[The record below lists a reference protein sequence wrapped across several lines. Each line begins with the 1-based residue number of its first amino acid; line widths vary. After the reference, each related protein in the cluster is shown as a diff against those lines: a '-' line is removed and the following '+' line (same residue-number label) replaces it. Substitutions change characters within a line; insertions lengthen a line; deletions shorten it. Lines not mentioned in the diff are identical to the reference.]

1 MVCIIDVYDVDENPP
16 TTQPR
21 QDGEGFAT
29 TPLFLLSNPPTE
41 RGNLLHR
48 ERRERER
55 IVFAS

>member
-41 RGNLLHR
+41 RGNLLHI
-48 ERRERER
+48 ERGERERE
-55 IVFAS
+55 